1 MTGPDPAVARVRTAV
16 RDDLAD
22 LAPEDLVLVA
32 CSGGADSLALAAATA
47 FVAPRLGLRAGA
59 VVVDHGLAPTSAA
72 VTDSTAGQCR
82 ALGLDPVLTI
92 RVTVAAG
99 GLEGRAREARHA
111 AFDDAVACTGAV
123 AVLLAHTSDDQA
135 ETVLLRLARGSGA
148 RSLAGIAPRR
158 GVLRRPLLAVRRETL
173 RQACRAQDLTWW
185 EDPGNAVDGPA
196 TTRDGDAL
204 PRSAVRHRVLPAL
217 AAAVGADPVTALTR
231 TAELLRRDADLLDE
245 LAAEVGA
252 RAAASGALRVEVLA
266 TAHAA
271 LLPRVLRAWLIAA
284 GAPAGDV
291 GSQHLESVAALVTGW
306 RGQIGVDVP
315 GGLRVVRRDG
325 VLAVAPLTR
334 SPRSR

>member
-1 MTGPDPAVARVRTAV
+1 MTGPDPAVARIRTAV

-22 LAPEDLVLVA
+22 LARGDLVLVA

-47 FVAPRLGLRAGA
+47 FVAPRLRLRAGA

-72 VTDSTAGQCR
+72 VTARTAEQCR
-82 ALGLDPVLTI
+82 DLGLDPVLTI
-92 RVTVAAG
+92 GVDVAPG

-111 AFDDAVACTGAV
+111 AFSDAVARTGAV
-123 AVLLAHTSDDQA
+123 AVLLGHTSDDQA

-148 RSLAGIAPRR
+148 RSLSGIPPRR

-196 TTRDGDAL
+196 TTSDGEAL

-217 AAAVGADPVTALTR
+217 AAAVGADPVVALTR
-231 TAELLRRDADLLDE
+231 TADLLRRDADLLDE

-252 RAAASGALRVEVLA
+252 RAAGHDGTRAGTLALDVLA
-266 TAHAA
+266 AAHPA
-271 LLPRVLRAWLIAA
+271 LLPRVLRTWLLAA

-291 GSQHLESVAALVTGW
+291 GAQHLDAVAALVTAW
-306 RGQIGVDVP
+306 RGQVGVDVP
-315 GGLRVVRRDG
+315 GGLRVVRREG
-325 VLAVAPLTR
+325 ALAVVPL
-334 SPRSR
+334 PR